1 MTELCARRKPAGFSG
16 DMPDSL
22 AFVFVSDGCSFS
34 QRKFV
39 KGGLKYFRLFFVA
52 LYGKGTNLH
61 FLAEKSTINFT

>member
-1 MTELCARRKPAGFSG
+1 MREENRRGFPVICQTE
-16 DMPDSL
+16 L

-61 FLAEKSTINFT
+61 FLAGKSTINFT